1 MHLFALLLLALLA
14 APLATAEYPPVSVEV
29 KPRQISAH
37 VYYVPGM
44 PGMATDFEGFI
55 SNAAFVVTDEG
66 VVVFDALGSPSLAW
80 ELRKR
85 IADITDRPVVKVV
98 VSHYHADH
106 IYGLQVFQEEGAEI
120 IAPAGALEYL
130 DAPNAA
136 ERLEE
141 RRFSLDPWVNDNT
154 RLVRP
159 DRIIDKTLS
168 FELGGVRFSL
178 NYLGKAHSDGDLSMF
193 VEPDAVLL
201 AGDII
206 FEGRIPWVGDADTRR
221 WLEALEMMEASDLKA
236 LIPGHGPAAKHPK
249 QALARTREYVAY
261 LREVMGE
268 AVEQM
273 QDFASAYAQTDWSR
287 FEKMPAFEAANR
299 RNAYQVYLA
308 MERESMAG
316 M

>member
-1 MHLFALLLLALLA
+1 MRVTWIVLLCGLLGA
-14 APLATAEYPPVSVEV
+14 AEAADYPPLTVEV
-29 KPRQISAH
+29 KVRQVSEH
-37 VYYVPGM
+37 VYYAPGM
-44 PGMATDFEGFI
+44 PGMATEFNGFI
-55 SNAAFVVTDEG
+55 SNAAFVVTEEG

-80 ELRKR
+80 ELRQR
-85 IADITDRPVVKVV
+85 IREITDQPVVKVV

-106 IYGLQVFQEEGAEI
+106 IYGLQVFEDEGAEI
-120 IAPAGALEYL
+120 IAPVGALEYL
-130 DAPNAA
+130 DSPAAA

-141 RRFSLDPWVNDNT
+141 RRFSLDPWVNENT

-159 DRIIDKTLS
+159 DRLIDKTYR
-168 FELGGVRFSL
+168 FELGGVSFRL
-178 NYLGKAHSDGDLSMF
+178 DYLGKAHADGDLSMF

-221 WLEALEMMEASDLKA
+221 WLEALEMMEQADVKA

-249 QALARTREYVAY
+249 QALAQTRAYVAY

-273 QDFASAYAQTDWSR
+273 QDFASAYAAADWSAYR
-287 FEKMPAFEAANR
+287 KMPAFEAANR

-308 MERESMAG
+308 MERESMAQ
-316 M
+316 